1 MLFMCALNHALER
14 FDQISSKSLQVH
26 VASESG
32 VFFGTCK
39 PTLNQ
44 LYCLVF
50 IFFCVFV
57 YSNM

>member
-39 PTLNQ
+39 PISTL
-44 LYCLVF
+44 LSGIY
-50 IFFCVFV
+50 FFLCICVF
-57 YSNM
+57 